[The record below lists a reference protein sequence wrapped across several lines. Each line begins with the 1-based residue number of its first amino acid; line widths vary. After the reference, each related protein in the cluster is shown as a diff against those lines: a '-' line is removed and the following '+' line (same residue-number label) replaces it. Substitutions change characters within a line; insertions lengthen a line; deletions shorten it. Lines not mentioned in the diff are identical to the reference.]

1 MAIGYPKRQGFLYSH
16 KSSTVLHGTEA
27 WRGVVAAMASAKIDG
42 RERPSG
48 NGMIALGVTRGE
60 LKVEVSVT
68 FEFQSL
74 LEWRVAHPRILTELF
89 DVLTLTW
96 AEGDD
101 IGTIDVYDVTF
112 EDMEVKSE
120 GTESIKVE
128 VKGTANRME
137 LDGQDIIDIPVAD
150 LSEVEV
156 A

>member
-1 MAIGYPKRQGFLYSH
+1 MALGYPKRQGFLYSH
-16 KSSTVLHGTEA
+16 KSNTVLHGTES
-27 WRGVVAAMASAKIDG
+27 WKGVVAAMASAKIDG

-48 NGMIALGVTRGE
+48 NGMLALGVTRGE

-74 LEWRVAHPRILTELF
+74 LAWRVAHPRILTELF

-101 IGTIDVYDVTF
+101 IGTIDVTDVTF
-112 EDMEVKSE
+112 EDFEVKSE
-120 GTESIKVE
+120 GTDAIKVE
-128 VKGTANRME
+128 VKGTANNLKLNGE
-137 LDGQDIIDIPVAD
+137 DIIDLATAE
-150 LSEVEV
+150 LSEADV